1 MPECQKWATKT
12 TTFEWIIHICK
23 SSEGPIL
30 MVIEIFHP
38 YTKMFGV
45 SYLCRD
51 CPANETMQHAQS
63 ISRDVCKRLV
73 GIGTVGAFSQYSRST
88 GLVGNEIPYLLVWC
102 LAHRQELAIKVALK
116 VHSLIH
122 WIRWCYICTM
132 VVVTL
137 ELYSIFPSSHLTTA
151 FMN

>member
-1 MPECQKWATKT
+1 M
-12 TTFEWIIHICK
+12 CK
-23 SSEGPIL
+23 SSEIYGGPIL
-30 MVIEIFHP
+30 MVIEILHP

-51 CPANETMQHAQS
+51 CPANETMQPAQS

-73 GIGTVGAFSQYSRST
+73 GIGTDGAFSQYSRST
-88 GLVGNEIPYLLVWC
+88 GITGLVGKEIPYLLVWC

-122 WIRWCYICTM
+122 WIRWYYICTM